1 MSPRAY
7 IICFPASV
15 AIGTVDEMLRAAAEL
30 GAISVG
36 TNDREHFV
44 VIERSADLERFDR
57 LTSDWQKSEMVVVR
71 PL

>member
-1 MSPRAY
+1 
-7 IICFPASV
+7 
-15 AIGTVDEMLRAAAEL
+15 MLRAAAEL

-57 LTSDWQKSEMVVVR
+57 LTPDWQKSEMVVVR

>member
-7 IICFPASV
+7 IIFFPASV
-15 AIGTVDEMLRAAAEL
+15 ASGTVDEMLRVAAEL

-44 VIERSADLERFDR
+44 VIERSVDLERFDR
-57 LTSDWQKSEMVVVR
+57 LASDWQKSEMVVVR

>member
-1 MSPRAY
+1 
-7 IICFPASV
+7 
-15 AIGTVDEMLRAAAEL
+15 MLRVAAEL

-44 VIERSADLERFDR
+44 VIERSVDLERFDR
-57 LTSDWQKSEMVVVR
+57 LASDWQKSEMVVVR